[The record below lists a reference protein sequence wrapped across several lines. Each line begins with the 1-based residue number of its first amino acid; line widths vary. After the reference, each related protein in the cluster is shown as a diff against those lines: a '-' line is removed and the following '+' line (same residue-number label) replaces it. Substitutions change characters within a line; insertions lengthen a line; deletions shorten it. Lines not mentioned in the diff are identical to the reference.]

1 MPSPRGR
8 RCTSLSD
15 PSSDA
20 AAILRRLDRRAG
32 APLLLAAGLAVLGG
46 FWMAQSW
53 LTARAAQAQAA
64 HESAAAALNDLDLEL
79 SERQALRDLVAR
91 DLGRAKRSAASAS
104 RTQRA
109 LFEGGLA
116 LSEEKR
122 LLEKQWEIMTTYLL
136 VDLKDDRVQVMRGE
150 QAFETWPLDGAR
162 PRAAG
167 GDARPIPR
175 LSTIIS
181 KERYAHP
188 ERGKSEQV
196 DGRLDW
202 EPPQVGTSQR
212 ASALGENVL
221 FTKEGLI
228 LHGPPLKKAEH
239 EAYKHLCLTLPAAT
253 ARRLY
258 ARSFI
263 GTRVMIVDGPKP

>member
-1 MPSPRGR
+1 MTTPAS
-8 RCTSLSD
+8 
-15 PSSDA
+15 A
-20 AAILRRLDRRAG
+20 EAVLRRLDRRAA
-32 APLLLAAGLAVLGG
+32 APLLLAAGLFVLAG

-53 LTARAAQAQAA
+53 LTARAAQAEAA
-64 HESAAAALNDLDLEL
+64 HLSAAAALNDLELEI
-79 SERQALRDLVAR
+79 SERQALRDLVSQ
-91 DLGRAKRSAASAS
+91 DLARAKNNAASLS
-104 RTQRA
+104 RSRRA

-136 VDLKDDRVQVMRGE
+136 VDLKNDRVQVMRGD
-150 QAFETWPLDGAR
+150 QAYETWPLDGAR
-162 PRAAG
+162 PRAVG
-167 GDARPIPR
+167 GDAKPIPR

-196 DGRLDW
+196 NGRLDW

-228 LHGPPLKKAEH
+228 LHGPPLKKEEH
-239 EAYKHLCLTLPAAT
+239 EAYSHLCLTLPAAT

-263 GTRVMIVDGPKP
+263 GTKVMIVDGPKK